1 MRQNGISD
9 MLQVNDIDN
18 GNSSSL
24 INLANGNNT
33 VQPIT
38 APPVPP
44 RSVNNNGDHYR
55 LVLQDTYTLFFYN
68 CQDNSNPQIVILYL
82 YYYLL

>member
-9 MLQVNDIDN
+9 MMQVNDVKN

-24 INLANGNNT
+24 INLTNGNSSP
-33 VQPIT
+33 QSGT

-44 RSVNNNGDHYR
+44 RSVNNNGDHFR
-55 LVLQDTYTLFFYN
+55 LVFQCIHQNFPVKNYCN
-68 CQDNSNPQIVILYL
+68 
-82 YYYLL
+82 